1 MRNTNDHSTYVP
13 VDTASNFYSPEIV
26 LLDATHLEPLPEV
39 ASLTDKVPRLS
50 TWSPVTSAESLFQ
63 MLGLDALCTMD
74 EGRRVLRQN
83 PHDTWIAL
91 MQTQPFQRLC
101 QPLLQHMN
109 WYSAAHASPRISQAL
124 LGRAIIEQFCTHSAS
139 TGYLEQLFDTTDI
152 SQYNHVSLLEEVSER
167 LAKRNAGASAPT
179 LQMLTYLLL
188 RETAPELLVQEV
200 ADHFCYGRSLQS
212 VVLAHS
218 ARFLQTVAPEA
229 LPRLKYEDLLAMGQ
243 SLAQSNDPAVQKAW
257 NTAAIIPALRYA
269 VAHRAV
275 VVDQGIAKASP
286 ALIGQALEYLK
297 TQQDL
302 HAQTLNSLL
311 AIKPPDRKKLA
322 HTVLRAAAVPSWLWP
337 ERVKVGHW
345 PVLQEHGLSLA
356 GSYEWD
362 HWITGLAGKRQASVE
377 ELVMMGEVCKA
388 GESTVPQR
396 YEQAFA
402 AFKES
407 LIATKAK
414 VIERLLAE
422 MSDADQALLAEHT
435 CEVSRVVFGQE
446 QGLHGVFIRCQP
458 GDRRLDYCNHAPSS
472 EIFFEII
479 PAAGVARRIGNRFEY
494 RVEDSESTGV
504 ISVLQCLHHHQQHQQ
519 HVAQAAVTPLVDLD
533 SDAYLHG
540 TVSRSSKTPS
550 HPLKGQLRP
559 ATDLVFVEDG
569 NVQSLRQ
576 SLARAAAKHLLA
588 PTFEQL
594 QIQTLHQTE
603 WEQLWAYERQVAD
616 QVARLLVPFYGCIAD
631 LRKGDHSAG
640 VIFNCALDAVV
651 TLVPMGEF
659 LRSTAILALRAGE
672 LSVLSMARLAGTA
685 LARLSVEIG
694 RQTTALALADLL
706 KPGVRLTRSFWESLF
721 VVVPALRQAITRPEL
736 LIDSAVLSKG
746 LYHVPD
752 VVDLSGKG
760 VRARVDGLADI
771 SVCNLGTGEATDYR
785 ALDPYT
791 GQVYGKGLTL
801 ISETSGIELSSAER
815 IVPGHYPPVIPARL
829 MEEGG
834 LEMWIDQGCHTRVL
848 EERGGVFDILVDDR
862 VYRLDSGAEHV
873 ALRRLD
879 VAPWSMSESGLDEA
893 EVLCRPKRDLEET
906 PCASGI
912 KLVSKVPQLLD
923 TSRDHLGTNISWAF
937 EGREH
942 RLFRLV
948 AWENPAQAIDVM
960 INDGKVCKWVPPV
973 RRVPGTLAALTEE
986 ERETFLVP
994 DTVVYRDTFGGRLS
1008 TQLRLGFRPDFQFD
1022 EAVVNHDVPVIE
1034 LFSIA
1039 KGFGDARTLR
1049 GIRLN
1054 LTSHEVIVVEP
1065 DTGVF
1070 YWAMEPQT
1078 SDEAGLSFNRLKLQ
1092 SETDRKLI
1100 DEYLTVRD
1108 QYRVVHNEPQAIQY
1122 RENLARLL
1130 FDMLGPEER
1139 VVMPF
1144 LQLYRLDTYE
1154 QYVLW
1159 CKFEHKENK
1168 LLSDASRILTGNMD
1182 QKKFV
1187 AMTKALIGDFKPL
1200 IERSEEEQ
1208 RAIVDVLNNL
1218 LPVQNPKK
1226 PWVELDL
1233 HNIAAQETK
1242 DLIRGQTGGSN
1253 VAFVSI
1259 TTQSGD
1265 RAVYYAL
1272 AAGKKA
1278 KRLKLQVES
1287 DAPETLI
1294 DGVAYRDARA
1304 ITRDRGPDPDFV
1316 SLPVTRSAESLVVD
1330 DFPRHL
1336 DAERL
1341 LATVV
1346 RADMEGIALRSINV
1360 FTFLDTC
1367 PSCGGFVLPRL
1378 KLDFPGVPFSV
1389 TYLSEYVPRRA

>member
-1 MRNTNDHSTYVP
+1 MANDPSA
-13 VDTASNFYSPEIV
+13 DSPHIF
-26 LLDATHLEPLPEV
+26 EPLPGI
-39 ASLTDKVPRLS
+39 AWLTDAVPDMAS
-50 TWSPVTSAESLFQ
+50 WSSVDNAESLFQ
-63 MLGLDALCTMD
+63 VVGLDNAALA
-74 EGRRVLRQN
+74 VSQSA
-83 PHDTWIAL
+83 HDRWIAL
-91 MQTQPFQRLC
+91 MQTQPFQRFC
-101 QPLLQHMN
+101 QPLLKRMD
-109 WYSAAHASPRISQAL
+109 WYSGEQASPRISQAL
-124 LGRAIIEQFCTHSAS
+124 LGRAIIERFCIGAAS
-139 TGYLEQLFDTTDI
+139 DGFLEQLFPNRDI
-152 SQYNHVSLLEEVSER
+152 TQYNHVRLLEEVADH
-167 LAKRNAGASAPT
+167 LAKCNAGASAPT
-179 LQMLTYLLL
+179 LAMLKYLLL
-188 RETAPELLVQEV
+188 RELAPELLVREV

-212 VVLAHS
+212 VALVQC
-218 ARFLQTVAPEA
+218 ARFLQGVAPET
-229 LPRLKYEDLLAMGQ
+229 LPRLKYEELLDVGQ
-243 SLAQSNDPAVQKAW
+243 SLSQSSDPVVQRAW
-257 NTAAIIPALRYA
+257 ARAAIVPALRYA
-269 VAHRAV
+269 QAHGAV
-275 VVDQGIAKASP
+275 TLDRGIAQADL
-286 ALIGQALEYLK
+286 AQTLQALEYLK
-297 TQQDL
+297 KQQDL
-302 HAQTLNSLL
+302 HAQALHSLL

-322 HTVLRAAAVPSWLWP
+322 HTLLHAAAVPSWLWP
-337 ERVKVGHW
+337 QGVKVDHW
-345 PVLQEHGLSLA
+345 PVLQAHGLSLA

-362 HWITGLAGKRQASVE
+362 HWITELAGKRLATVE

-388 GESTVPQR
+388 GKPAVPQR

-402 AFKES
+402 TFKES
-407 LIATKAK
+407 LIAAKAK

-422 MSDADQALLAEHT
+422 MPDADQTLLAHYT
-435 CEVSRVVFGQE
+435 CEVSRVIFDKEQAL
-446 QGLHGVFIRCQP
+446 QGLFIRCQP
-458 GDRRLDYCNHAPSS
+458 GDRRVDFHDHSHAV
-472 EIFFEII
+472 EVFFEII
-479 PAAGVARRIGNRFEY
+479 PAAGVARRIANRFEY
-494 RVEDSESTGV
+494 RVEDSESTG
-504 ISVLQCLHHHQQHQQ
+504 ILSPIQAIHHHEEHGL
-519 HVAQAAVTPLVDLD
+519 HVVQAEVTPLVALD

-540 TVSRSSKTPS
+540 TVSRSSKSPR
-550 HPLKGQLRP
+550 HPLKGTLQP
-559 ATDLVFVEDG
+559 AAQLVFVEDG
-569 NVQSLRQ
+569 NVQSMRQ
-576 SLARAAAKHLLA
+576 QLAKTAAAHLLA
-588 PTFEQL
+588 PTLGQL
-594 QIQTLHQTE
+594 QSQHLHQTD
-603 WEQLWAYERQVAD
+603 WEQLWAHERQVAD
-616 QVARLLVPFYGCIAD
+616 QLARLFVPFYGCIAD

-651 TLVPMGEF
+651 TLVPMGQF
-659 LRSTAILALRAGE
+659 LRSTAILVLRAGE
-672 LSVLSMARLAGTA
+672 LSVLSAARSLGTV
-685 LARLSVEIG
+685 LGRLGIDIA
-694 RQTTALALADLL
+694 RQTTALGFVDLL
-706 KPGVRLTRSFWESLF
+706 KPGVRLSRSLWEGLF
-721 VVVPALRQAITRPEL
+721 VTVPTLRQAIRHPEWL
-736 LIDSAVLSKG
+736 LDGVAVSKG
-746 LYHVPD
+746 E
-752 VVDLSGKG
+752 
-760 VRARVDGLADI
+760 RATLDGLPGIAARNI
-771 SVCNLGTGEATDYR
+771 GSAETADYR
-785 ALDPYT
+785 VLDPYT
-791 GQVYGKGLTL
+791 DQVYGKRLAL
-801 ISETSGIELSSAER
+801 IADRSGIELSSAES
-815 IVPGHYPPVIPARL
+815 ITPGHYPPVIPARL
-829 MEEGG
+829 TEEGG
-834 LEMWIDQGCHTRVL
+834 HEMWIDRGCQTRVI
-848 EERGGVFDILVDDR
+848 ERRERVFDILVDDR
-862 VYRLDSGAEHV
+862 VYHLDSGAEHV

-879 VAPWSMSESGLDEA
+879 VAPSSMSESGFEEA

-906 PCASGI
+906 ACTSGI

-923 TSRDHLGTNISWAF
+923 TVRDHLGSNISWAF

-948 AWENPAQAIDVM
+948 AWENPAQTIDVM

-994 DTVVYRDTFGGRLS
+994 DTVVYRDTFAGRLS
-1008 TQLRLGFRPDFQFD
+1008 MQLRLGFRPDFQFD
-1022 EAVVNHDVPVIE
+1022 EAVLNHDAPVIE

-1039 KGFGDARTLR
+1039 NGIGDARTLR
-1049 GIRLN
+1049 GIRLS
-1054 LTSHEVIVVEP
+1054 LTTHEVIVVEP

-1070 YWAMEPQT
+1070 YWAMEQQT

-1092 SETDRKLI
+1092 SETDRELI

-1108 QYRVVHNEPQAIQY
+1108 QYRLARKEPQAIQY

-1139 VVMPF
+1139 AVMPF

-1159 CKFEHKENK
+1159 CKFEHKENE
-1168 LLSDASRILTGNMD
+1168 LLSYASRILTGDME
-1182 QKKFV
+1182 QKNFV
-1187 AMTKALIGDFKPL
+1187 AMTKAFIGDFKPL

-1226 PWVELDL
+1226 LWIELDL

-1259 TTQSGD
+1259 TTQNGD

-1287 DAPETLI
+1287 DGPETLI